1 MRSTFDAR
9 IITPQAVE
17 TIENISFFRAEDRSG
32 SFGILPRHIEFL
44 TTLEPSIAIAV
55 IEEREHYYAFNGGV
69 LSFKSNALTITA
81 KEFVQSDKVSELLE
95 MIKRSFKAQE
105 EKERRFS
112 DNIENLQSV
121 YQKTDRDGERSW
133 IEKRERKV
141 SKEY

>member
-17 TIENISFFRAEDRSG
+17 TIEHISFFRAEDKSG

-69 LSFKSNALTITA
+69 LSFKGNALTITA
-81 KEFVQSDKVSELLE
+81 KEFVQSDKVSDLLE

-105 EKERRFS
+105 EKERMFS
-112 DNIENLQSV
+112 ENIENLQ
-121 YQKTDRDGERSW
+121 KAFIKKLIEMERDLG
-133 IEKRERKV
+133 
-141 SKEY
+141 

>member
-32 SFGILPRHIEFL
+32 SFGILPRHTEFL

-69 LSFKSNALTITA
+69 LSFKDNRLTITA
-81 KEFVQSDKVSELLE
+81 KEFVQSDKVGELLE

-105 EKERRFS
+105 EKERLFR
-112 DNIENLQSV
+112 DNIENLQ
-121 YQKTDRDGERSW
+121 KAFIKKLIEMERDLG
-133 IEKRERKV
+133 
-141 SKEY
+141 